1 MKIEYDTSG
10 PYTHPLNKSDVKRLR
25 ALIDENVTARIAHIR
40 FGCNQKTTQEGRT
53 MQRGSQFDIRIN
65 FCVKFNQGLLLSAKS
80 DYTKIV
86 LRCGG
91 KVDLRNN
98 MIVWTSGGAKLYTA
112 FILLHEIGHIVYCET
127 YAGGYFHAN
136 RPATNEER
144 WCDDFALNLLPRAAE
159 ILSQEGR

>member
-1 MKIEYDTSG
+1 MKIEYDTAE

-25 ALIDENVTARIAHIR
+25 ALIGENIAARIAHIR

-53 MQRGSQFDIRIN
+53 MQRGPQFDIRIN
-65 FCVKFNQGLLLSAKS
+65 FCVKSNQGLLLSTKS
-80 DYTKIV
+80 DYAKIV

-98 MIVWTSGGAKLYTA
+98 MILWTSSGAKLYTA

-127 YAGGYFHAN
+127 HAGGQFN
-136 RPATNEER
+136 GSRPANNEER

-159 ILSQEGR
+159 LLSR